1 MARNKTPLCG
11 FNQVQSLVSGQKKH
25 NILLWF
31 LVNEVKSTCFQTWVK
46 ILSGWNKN
54 GSEKVSA
61 GEYCHPAAP
70 NIASHAS
77 PRRRFRDQLCHPCH
91 LLFRA
96 RNLIGHLF
104 GATNGYR
111 GGSSDFRRFFR
122 FTHVHPESGVHLF
135 IAILSSKDTW
145 LLRKIEN
152 LSNTNA
158 QNGRSKRREFQDL
171 INKRAGISNKIN
183 KDEDLFHQQP
193 CVFHL
198 YQWYTNDQ

>member
-1 MARNKTPLCG
+1 MKWNPHVFKLESK
-11 FNQVQSLVSGQKKH
+11 FLVAETKMDQKK
-25 NILLWF
+25 
-31 LVNEVKSTCFQTWVK
+31 
-46 ILSGWNKN
+46 
-54 GSEKVSA
+54 SA
-61 GEYCHPAAP
+61 QV
-70 NIASHAS
+70 NIAIPLPRTSHRMHRPGAAFATS
-77 PRRRFRDQLCHPCH
+77 SAI
-91 LLFRA
+91 RA
-96 RNLIGHLF
+96 TCSSERAISS
-104 GATNGYR
+104 ATCSGRPTVGYR

>member
-1 MARNKTPLCG
+1 MVKPLSRIVGFGPLILGIPILVGEIKPHLHYCG
-11 FNQVQSLVSGQKKH
+11 SKQNTFVWLQSSSIPSFWPKKK

-46 ILSGWNKN
+46 IFSVAETKMDQ
-54 GSEKVSA
+54 KKSA

-104 GATNGYR
+104 GATNVVLPR
-111 GGSSDFRRFFR
+111 REFRLQTIFS
-122 FTHVHPESGVHLF
+122 VHQESGVHWVHLF

-152 LSNTNA
+152 LSNTNG
-158 QNGRSKRREFQDL
+158 QNGRSKRRE
-171 INKRAGISNKIN
+171 
-183 KDEDLFHQQP
+183 
-193 CVFHL
+193 
-198 YQWYTNDQ
+198 